1 MNFQLGQP
9 FRPYQQLMGVLPD
22 RSKRIVPVVYHDL
35 MTNPDSPIIDFYPRD
50 FELDMNG
57 KKMEWEAVV
66 KIPFID
72 ETRLLGA
79 MKSKDPLL
87 SQAEKDR
94 NEFGVSL
101 KFTYSSDVEYTY
113 PSSLAGLF
121 PDIAHCRCVENI
133 FDLPTMDGLEV
144 YVGLMDGARLGETAL
159 AGFPSLKTLPHTGIH
174 DFHSVNVF
182 QQDSRNESMVI
193 TISDAEKR
201 TKIESA
207 KAQLG
212 HRVHVGYPFLS
223 EAKVIRV
230 SDEMFS
236 YTLPGPGPGSDQPI
250 ATPHGPQEIESWHK
264 KADRIE
270 SVYSKRLGMMI
281 GDIESLVHV
290 DMLKGLRKTDE
301 GATIKEYAH
310 IPGIEVDYASQVV
323 VDEVISEDKRFI
335 EKAALPVE
343 EEFPAGTRAFF
354 LGDYGYG
361 RPLEVV
367 GHTDKKADIWVSI
380 AKVKAREFGRAIVAD
395 AERHAPYT
403 PSYAVAKMLNL
414 NPLVLSK
421 ITSRFEVILD
431 EGKTNLGLNLKFE
444 AKKLKVLG
452 YSRRTQ
458 NGWEFSQKAI
468 DLIRQYMIKFPHFIA
483 GIQRNPSGNVY
494 DATDF
499 YPQSEVKAKMKE
511 ILAWL
516 KTIESKSFQKVPLDA
531 EQLDS
536 ETVHRIEQAADEAL
550 LQNPRSAVT
559 NKKIIGV
566 PRNGLLKP
574 SDAEHRLS
582 HQRFSLGD
590 RIVYA
595 QDSGRVPIAT
605 LGTVVGKTRTART
618 TLLDVVFDATF
629 MSGTSLEDR
638 CSPFRGSTVP
648 IHAVLNITDRQVVA
662 GSRAA
667 GNHRPQPMVQPL
679 VSGGYGA
686 PTGLNGQ
693 GQLLPSQAPPPL
705 RGSFRGAVSGQ
716 LNGGRARGRGG
727 LPSNGMSNGASQ
739 QNLPIRNHPLTAAQ
753 PNGRGRGASPING
766 PPSRGR
772 GKSDLQQKTR
782 GGYTKIDPRVEEGS
796 VRNDSNFRPQS
807 YTNVPPPPS
816 LDARGRG
823 RRGGGLS
830 RVNGS
835 RGGGAAR
842 GRGGQAVEQSTA

>member
-1 MNFQLGQP
+1 
-9 FRPYQQLMGVLPD
+9 MGVLPD
-22 RSKRIVPVVYHDL
+22 RSKRIVPTVYHDL
-35 MTNPDSPIIDFYPRD
+35 MTNPESPIIDFYPRD

-101 KFTYSSDVEYTY
+101 KFTYSPDVEYTY

-144 YVGLMDGARLGETAL
+144 YVGLMDGVKLGETAL

-207 KAQLG
+207 KKQLG

-223 EAKVIRV
+223 EAKVIRI

-236 YTLPGPGPGSDQPI
+236 YTLPGPGSESDLPI
-250 ATPHGPQEIESWHK
+250 ATPHGPQEVEMWHK
-264 KADRIE
+264 KAERIE
-270 SVYSKRLGMMI
+270 SVYSKRLGMII

-310 IPGIEVDYASQVV
+310 IPGIEVDYASQMV

-421 ITSRFEVILD
+421 ITSRFEVTLD

-452 YSRRTQ
+452 YSRRSQ

-468 DLIRQYMIKFPHFIA
+468 DLIRQYMINFPHFIA

-499 YPQSEVKAKMKE
+499 YPQTEAKAKMKE

-516 KTIESKSFQKVPLDA
+516 KAIESKNFQKVPLDA

-536 ETVHRIEQAADEAL
+536 ETVHRIEQAADESL
-550 LQNPRSAVT
+550 QQNPRSAIT
-559 NKKIIGV
+559 NKKINSV

-590 RIVYA
+590 RTVYV

-618 TLLDVVFDATF
+618 TLLDVLFDATF

-662 GSRAA
+662 GNRATE
-667 GNHRPQPMVQPL
+667 NHRPQPTVQPF

-686 PTGLNGQ
+686 PVGLNGQ
-693 GQLLPSQAPPPL
+693 GQLIPSQAPPPL

-727 LPSNGMSNGASQ
+727 LPSNGMLNGTSQ
-739 QNLPIRNHPLTAAQ
+739 QNLPIRNHPLAAAQ
-753 PNGRGRGASPING
+753 PHGSRGRGASQMNG

-772 GKSDLQQKTR
+772 GKSDLQQTTR
-782 GGYTKIDPRVEEGS
+782 GGYTKIDPRADEGIM
-796 VRNDSNFRPQS
+796 RNDFNFRPQS

-823 RRGGGLS
+823 RGRGGLP
-830 RVNGS
+830 RVDGP
-835 RGGGAAR
+835 RGRGTAR